1 MKANASTTAAEEKA
15 FQKKYAETCSLSLV
29 ELTKQLKTDL
39 TEGLS
44 KRDAEERLRA
54 SGPNLIPKVKPS
66 FYRIWIAP
74 FMNLLI
80 TIYLVISTA
89 LALIA
94 LFILPDAGARLW
106 IWIPVIAI
114 NAALSILQQARAQKK
129 LEALQRLSA
138 PQCEVI
144 RDSKL
149 TQMHSDQLVPGD
161 VIKLKQGDRIPA
173 DGRVITAS
181 ALSVNEAILTGESEE
196 VEKVESRTECD
207 KDSPVFTWRNMAFL
221 GTYVTAGSGN
231 LLVLRT
237 GRETQLGRISA
248 TLEQLDTG
256 EIPLRQKINRLA
268 KYLGVAVVLY
278 LIVSLTYGMYILYQ
292 QGNLFV
298 GDILD
303 VRRVAEDVVVSL
315 VTAMSIMPIN
325 IPLLTT
331 ITLLTGILAMA
342 KHQVLIRDLSAV
354 EGLGRVSVI
363 CSDKTGTITKNEMT
377 AKWVCMPQIKG
388 QCPTY
393 GVTGVGYQP
402 SGRILD
408 VKSDV
413 SVKELVKMRPGDLSQ
428 EVVEVRNETPLE
440 YILASSILGNDSSI
454 AHDKLRIGKVEHTV
468 HKAVGNATDASLLV
482 LFRKSKLDE
491 KEYKSRFEESL
502 SYPFD
507 SRTKRI
513 TRVFKDNKTHKYV
526 VLTKGATEVLLPR
539 CEHLAQKKISE
550 VEPLHDDDKS
560 LIENHAGL
568 YASSGYRVISFA
580 FRHLDE
586 LPSGSRP
593 EREQFEKAMTYLGFV
608 AIMDAPRE
616 GVRESVQEAK
626 MAGIKPVMV
635 TGDSLP
641 TAKSIAQEVG
651 IAEEGD
657 NCVEGSEI
665 ESLSNQEF
673 LKTSVFARVSPE
685 HKMVIVNRYKKQNH
699 TVAMTGDGVN
709 DALAISKADVGIATG
724 ITGTDVAKQAAGMVI
739 TDDSFNSII
748 TGIREGRGL
757 FQKIRAIVFFYIAVN
772 FAEALIYFGSSL
784 VPSFHL
790 LNPWQQIYIF
800 ATVHSI
806 PPLAIIV
813 GHISKDVMKEK
824 PRDTEGIFNRRLGI
838 ALLLFSIS
846 LASMFYLVYST
857 TIAGI
862 LPVFSEN
869 LTPYTL
875 TISSAQAKARTM
887 LHTVAIV
894 SESLLVASLIQMNK
908 PIDRTLVQENRV
920 ILPIFMMLV
929 PLAHIALMYY
939 PALQQMLNHSIG
951 LDLEIVQ
958 LTLFDWLVVVPLA
971 LFPIWVLETY
981 KKRVRNHGLFF

>member
-1 MKANASTTAAEEKA
+1 MGADNSATATDEKA
-15 FQKKYAETCSLSLV
+15 FQKKYAETCSLSLD

-39 TEGLS
+39 TKGLS
-44 KRDAEERLRA
+44 QRDAEERLEK

-66 FYRIWIAP
+66 FYKIWIAP

-80 TIYLVISTA
+80 TIYLIISTA

-94 LFILPDAGARLW
+94 IFILPDAGARLF
-106 IWIPVIAI
+106 IWIPIIAI
-114 NAALSILQQARAQKK
+114 NAILSIVQQARAQKK

-138 PQCEVI
+138 PQCEVV

-149 TQMHSDQLVPGD
+149 AVISSDQLVPGD
-161 VIKLKQGDRIPA
+161 VIKLKQGDRVPA

-196 VEKVESRTECD
+196 VEKVESHAECD
-207 KDSPVFTWRNMAFL
+207 KDSPVYSWRNMTFL
-221 GTYVTAGSGN
+221 GTYVTAGSGS
-231 LLVLRT
+231 LLVLKT
-237 GRETQLGRISA
+237 GKETQLGRISA

-268 KYLGVAVVLY
+268 RYLGVAVVLY
-278 LIVSLTYGMYILYQ
+278 LVVSLTYGIYVLSQ

-298 GDILD
+298 AGALD
-303 VRRVAEDVVVSL
+303 VRRVADDVVVSL

-377 AKWVCMPQIKG
+377 AEWVCTPRVKG
-388 QCPTY
+388 PFPTY
-393 GVTGVGYQP
+393 RVSGVGYQP
-402 SGRILD
+402 SGRILEAESDAD
-408 VKSDV
+408 VKDP
-413 SVKELVKMRPGDLSQ
+413 VKMKPGDPSQ
-428 EVVEVRNETPLE
+428 DTVDVKHETPLE
-440 YILASSILGNDSSI
+440 YILASCILGNESSI
-454 AHDKLRIGKVEHTV
+454 THDKLKIGKVEHTV

-491 KEYKSRFEESL
+491 KEYRSRFKEL
-502 SYPFD
+502 FSYPFD
-507 SRTKRI
+507 SRAKRI
-513 TRVFKDNKTHKYV
+513 TNVYKDDKTHKYV
-526 VLTKGATEVLLPR
+526 VLARGATEMLLPLCGR
-539 CEHLAQKKISE
+539 LAEKKMGE
-550 VEPLHDDDKS
+550 TAS
-560 LIENHAGL
+560 LREDGRSAIEKHAYL

-580 FRHLDE
+580 IRQLDE
-586 LPSGSRP
+586 PPSASKP
-593 EREQFEKAMTYLGFV
+593 EREQLEKDMTYLGFV

-616 GVRESVQEAK
+616 GVLESVQEAR

-641 TAKSIAQEVG
+641 TAKSIAQKVG

-657 NCVEGSEI
+657 NCIEGSKI
-665 ESLSNQEF
+665 DSLSNQEF

-685 HKMVIVNRYKKQNH
+685 HKMMIVNRYKKQKR

-724 ITGTDVAKQAAGMVI
+724 ITGTDVAKQAAGMII
-739 TDDSFNSII
+739 TDDSFTSII
-748 TGIREGRGL
+748 TGVREGRGL

-772 FAEALIYFGSSL
+772 FAEAMIYFGSSL
-784 VPSFHL
+784 FPGFHL
-790 LNPWQQIYIF
+790 LNSWQQIYIF

-806 PPLAIIV
+806 PPFAIIF

-824 PRDTEGIFNRRLGI
+824 PRDTEGIFTKRLGI
-838 ALLLFSIS
+838 ALLLFSLS
-846 LASMFYLVYST
+846 LALMLYVVYG
-857 TIAGI
+857 ACLNGI
-862 LPVFSEN
+862 WAVFPEN
-869 LTPYTL
+869 MLGYIPTV
-875 TISSAQAKARTM
+875 SWEQAKARTM
-887 LHTVAIV
+887 LHSVIV
-894 SESLLVASLIQMNK
+894 ISESLVVASLIQMNK
-908 PIDRTLVQENRV
+908 PIDRTLVQENRL
-920 ILPIFMMLV
+920 ILPFFIILV
-929 PLAHIALMYY
+929 PLAHIALMYN
-939 PALQQMLNHSIG
+939 PALQSMLYHAIG
-951 LDLEIVQ
+951 LDLEIIQ
-958 LTLFDWLVVVPLA
+958 LNLLDWVAVVLLA
-971 LFPIWVLETY
+971 LFPVWILETY
-981 KKRVRNHGLFF
+981 KKRVRNQGLFF